1 MALSLGARVTL
12 DAERPVAGG
21 RMLARHQGQVVLVA
35 GAIPG
40 ETVEARVT
48 RVARGTVYAD
58 AERVLTASPDRRPG
72 VEGRCGGAI
81 FGHIDYARQVALKA
95 AIIEDAWRRIAHLP
109 LQAPVAMIASPER
122 GYRSRARLHAAG
134 GRLGFYREGTHQ
146 ICDAAL
152 PGQLGDDTVAWIR
165 EVEAVLRANGA
176 GTVAAVDVVEN
187 IAATERA
194 AHLHLHGGGV
204 PRELETLA
212 DGLTGLSAGR
222 AVDDDDDYR
231 ARPIED
237 RTVVIAGDPSVL
249 DVIPVPG
256 EQQSASVSLRHGARS
271 FFQSNRFLLAPL
283 TQLVVDATHP
293 GPALDLF
300 AGTGLFGLAL
310 AAAGQETVAMVE
322 GHPSSARDLAANATG
337 AAVTVHRQSVEDY
350 LAAPR
355 PGMKT
360 WIVDPPRTGLP
371 DAVRAATL
379 REHPDRVVY
388 VSCDPATLAR
398 DVRTLVSGGYQV
410 RSLTGLDMFPS
421 TAHVEAV
428 CVLDSGA

>member
-1 MALSLGARVTL
+1 
-12 DAERPVAGG
+12 
-21 RMLARHQGQVVLVA
+21 
-35 GAIPG
+35 
-40 ETVEARVT
+40 
-48 RVARGTVYAD
+48 
-58 AERVLTASPDRRPG
+58 
-72 VEGRCGGAI
+72 
-81 FGHIDYARQVALKA
+81 
-95 AIIEDAWRRIAHLP
+95 
-109 LQAPVAMIASPER
+109 
-122 GYRSRARLHAAG
+122 
-134 GRLGFYREGTHQ
+134 
-146 ICDAAL
+146 
-152 PGQLGDDTVAWIR
+152 
-165 EVEAVLRANGA
+165 
-176 GTVAAVDVVEN
+176 
-187 IAATERA
+187 
-194 AHLHLHGGGV
+194 V
-204 PRELETLA
+204 PRELEALA

-222 AVDDDDDYR
+222 AVDDDDQYR
-231 ARPIED
+231 TLPIED
-237 RTVVIAGDPSVL
+237 RAVVIAGDPLVT

-256 EQQSASVSLRHGARS
+256 QQQSASVSLRHGPRS
-271 FFQSNRFLLAPL
+271 FFQSNRFLQAPL
-283 TQLVVDATHP
+283 TQLVVDSVHH
-293 GPALDLF
+293 GPVLDLF

-310 AAAGQETVAMVE
+310 AAAGREAVAMVE
-322 GHPSSARDLAANATG
+322 GHPSSARDLAANAAG